1 MTRRRG
7 GDVDGIQPI
16 GKGRIRLPDRAKSC
30 CFRIVTNKEKAILCG
45 LYLSKFDQEGL
56 SVLGFRSFKEAFN
69 ALGAAIGAKPASIK
83 NYRDEFDPL
92 HPGNPRQ
99 GWKRP
104 LRKHCQA
111 IRDRFEDAD
120 MTALAETLK
129 VALYQGGDLDL
140 IAEKS
145 GYEEES
151 FAKRLITG
159 QAAERYFSDH
169 FQEYSIFNGFE
180 LFDVTQRG
188 CGFDFKLTRDSSED
202 FLAVEVK
209 GLSGRAGSI
218 SMTDKEMRVARLL
231 RDRYFLFVVS
241 NFADAPE
248 SKFYHDPSAIE
259 AFFSPLERTIR
270 QMSWV
275 ARVK

>member
-1 MTRRRG
+1 MSF
-7 GDVDGIQPI
+7 DSLSL
-16 GKGRIRLPDRAKSC
+16 IRLRLLAVGRLGKLPPMTIRD
-30 CFRIVTNKEKAILCG
+30 KAILCG
-45 LYLSKFDQEGL
+45 LYLSKFDQAGL
-56 SVLGFRSFKEAFN
+56 AALGFGSFKEAFN

-104 LRKHCQA
+104 LRKHCET
-111 IRDRFEDAD
+111 IRNRFEGAE
-120 MTALAETLK
+120 MGSLAETLK
-129 VALYQGGDLDL
+129 AALYQGGDLDL
-140 IAEKS
+140 IVEKS
-145 GYEEES
+145 GFEEET

-169 FQEYSIFNGFE
+169 FQEHPIFHGFE
-180 LFDVTQRG
+180 LYDVTQRG
-188 CGFDFKLTRDSSED
+188 CGFDFKLTRDARDE

-209 GLSGRAGSI
+209 GLSARAGSI

-241 NFADAPE
+241 NFSDVPE
-248 SKFYHDPSAIE
+248 SRFYRDPSALE
-259 AFFSPLERTIR
+259 AFFSPLERTVR

-275 ARVK
+275 ARV